1 MFAPHN
7 RPARPKVRPNTV
19 RTLTHPLSGRRPA
32 TVTGGPSCSTWLAN
46 AVVTIMFVVLLPLAS
61 GPTRGQTPSF
71 PFTIQGT
78 QFVRNGTPV
87 FLNMIGYQPL
97 EPGQAIADALRL
109 PRMQDDL
116 RRLQAYQ
123 GGSDPIV
130 LRVYPQP
137 TATLPVRVPKAFYD
151 GIRSLGFWVVRDIYF
166 NADIQAPDAIAQ
178 GHVAIDAV
186 INEVESQGG
195 LDRIFAWEIGNE
207 FSANSQAGIDAIQ
220 NFIAEMRNHIKARMA
235 EPAHAGVSNWVT
247 WASWPPSDPLRTGCS
262 PSPYAGCNPIITP
275 TLDYYAFNAYSYDPE
290 RMRDHQAG
298 PVTGT
303 PYGGYLAALRARL
316 PGKPIVIS
324 ESGLPSSVSAVGTD
338 QSRIPPLYPSYRRGA
353 LTPEQVAEG
362 LADRYWDARLSGAVS
377 GFGVFEWL
385 DEWHKAGSP
394 AAQQDHPEE
403 HFGLARFDAP
413 ELNTLRFK
421 LQQDV
426 IHDLY
431 TLKLPAAAAVV
442 TGLTPGATS
451 LAPTS
456 STSVQAVLNP
466 AAAQPVRF
474 RWESSRGRIAGDGQ
488 TVQFHPGGVALGPIT
503 VTVVAIDANHN
514 ATRASTTITI
524 EQGSPQVELL
534 TFGVTR
540 SSGRIS
546 NVDLSLYK
554 VVTYVQTTTYF
565 VQPFNDMTSNWIG
578 GDGYFWLTNFA
589 GSAGATLHA
598 WVVPNSYVAQ
608 GVIPAPP
615 VEAIAHASRTGYN
628 DADNDLL
635 PDAVEPDTAQDRYD
649 DPDGDGATNLDEI
662 LAGRSPA
669 VADNDADGDGLRDDW
684 ERRYFATLAH
694 TATQDTDAD
703 GLVNADEQ
711 LMGTHPGRD
720 NVDRDQDGLPD
731 TWELARYGSLIQTA
745 SGLESVGVT
754 NLDAYELASPP
765 SGPVVTS
772 QPLSQN
778 VGIGQ
783 TALLTVTATGTA
795 PLSYQWYTGASPSTA
810 SPLVGAT
817 SAAYTTPL
825 LSAATSYWVR
835 VTSPHGIANSSTAT
849 VTPASSPCSYLL
861 SSTST
866 SAAPAGG
873 SASVQVTTASGCT
886 WTAASSVP
894 WVVVT
899 AGQSSTA
906 SGVVAYSV
914 EANSGA
920 GRTGTMVIAGQ
931 VFTLTQ
937 AAGSGSNPIQ
947 TRYLPE
953 GATSQFF
960 DTRLALLNPGALSTT
975 ATLRFLR
982 TGEAPIVHSVP
993 VPARTRATVDPKL
1006 VPGLAA
1012 AEFSTVVESDQLLV
1026 VDRTMS
1032 WDATGYGGH
1041 SETAVAAPALLWYL
1055 AEGATHSNFGLFYL
1069 IQNANASA
1077 ATVRVRY
1084 LLPSGA
1090 PVERTY
1096 SVGPESRTTIW
1107 VNQIPELSA
1116 TDVSAVIEV
1125 VNAQPVIVERAMY
1138 LSRPGVL
1145 FSAGHE
1151 SAALA
1156 APAIRWSLAEGATG
1170 AFFDDFILVANPT
1183 ATTAAVRVTY
1193 LRPTAPPIVKSYS
1206 VAANSRF
1213 NIWVDL
1219 EDAALADTAVSALV
1233 ESTNAVPILVERA
1246 MWWPGDSTTWHE
1258 AHNSAGATVTGPRWA
1273 LADGEVGGPRATATY
1288 ILLAN
1293 TSASQASVRVT
1304 LLFEDGSP
1312 AERTFTVGGNSRF
1325 NVSVGDE
1332 FSGVAGRRFGAVIES
1347 IGATPAQLI
1356 VERATY
1362 WDGGGVRWAAGTNAL
1377 ATLLP

>member
-1 MFAPHN
+1 MRWASAVLVGLLAAFSPS
-7 RPARPKVRPNTV
+7 
-19 RTLTHPLSGRRPA
+19 LS
-32 TVTGGPSCSTWLAN
+32 
-46 AVVTIMFVVLLPLAS
+46 
-61 GPTRGQTPSF
+61 PTARGQAPSF

-78 QFVRNGTPV
+78 QFLRNGTPV
-87 FLNMIGYQPL
+87 FLNMIDYQPL

-109 PRMQDDL
+109 PRIQDDL

-123 GGSDPIV
+123 GGSDPVV

-137 TATLPVRVPKAFYD
+137 TAAVPVRVPKAFYD

-166 NADIQAPDAIAQ
+166 ESYFAADSITK
-178 GHVAIDAV
+178 GHAAIDAV
-186 INEVESQGG
+186 IAEVESQGG

-207 FSANSQAGIDAIQ
+207 FKTQAFTEGQITTLQ
-220 NFIAEMRNHIKARMA
+220 NFIAAMRDHVKTRMA
-235 EPAHAGVSNWVT
+235 EPSRMGYSNWATWTSWIVT
-247 WASWPPSDPLRTGCS
+247 DPLRTACTPEPVG
-262 PSPYAGCNPIITP
+262 ACNPIAAP
-275 TLDYYAFNAYSYDPE
+275 SLDYYSFNAYSYDPAQ
-290 RMRDHQAG
+290 RMSDHQGG

-303 PYGGYLAALRARL
+303 PFAGYLAALRARL
-316 PGKPIVIS
+316 PGKPIVLS
-324 ESGLPSSVSAVGTD
+324 ESGLPDSVTALGEN

-362 LADRYWDARLSGAVS
+362 LADRYWDARLSGVVS

-385 DEWHKAGSP
+385 DEWHKLETGSP
-394 AAQQDHPEE
+394 SVHEDHPEE
-403 HFGLARFDAP
+403 HFGLGRFDAP
-413 ELNTLRFK
+413 ALNTLRFK
-421 LQQDV
+421 LQQAV

-431 TLKLPAAAAVV
+431 TLKLPATAPVI
-442 TGLTPGATS
+442 TGITPGATS
-451 LAPTS
+451 LPPTGSTTVQVALAPS
-456 STSVQAVLNP
+456 
-466 AAAQPVRF
+466 AAQPVRY
-474 RWESSRGRIAGDGQ
+474 RWEASRGRIAGNGP
-488 TVQFHPGGVALGPIT
+488 TVQFHAGGSALGPVTI
-503 VTVVAIDANHN
+503 TVVAIDANQN
-514 ATRASTTITI
+514 ATRAWALVDIQRGTPEIQI
-524 EQGSPQVELL
+524 L
-534 TFGVTR
+534 TYGTAR
-540 SSGRIS
+540 ASGRVS
-546 NVDLSLYK
+546 NVDLTQHK
-554 VVTYVQTTTYF
+554 VVLYVQTNTYY
-565 VQPFNDMTSNWIG
+565 VQPYIDMASIWVRN
-578 GDGYFWLTNFA
+578 DGYWW
-589 GSAGATLHA
+589 SAISAEFPTSVLHA
-598 WVVPNSYVAQ
+598 WLVPLSYVAQ
-608 GVIPAPP
+608 ATIAGSPP
-615 VEAIAHASRTGYN
+615 EAIASASAIFYTDDN
-628 DADNDLL
+628 NDLL
-635 PDAVEPDTAQDRYD
+635 PNSANPAFQGRYN
-649 DPDGDGATNLDEI
+649 DPDGDGVGNLDEYV
-662 LAGRSPA
+662 AGKNVA
-669 VADNDADGDGLRDDW
+669 VADNDVDADGLRDDW
-684 ERRYFATLAH
+684 ERRYFATLAY
-694 TATQDTDAD
+694 TAAQDTDAD
-703 GLVNADEQ
+703 GLVNAEEQ
-711 LMGTHPGRD
+711 LIGTHPGRD

-731 TWELARYGSLIQTA
+731 TWELARYGNLTQTA

-754 NLDAYELASPP
+754 NLDAYELALSP
-765 SGPVVTS
+765 SGPTVTS

-795 PLSYQWYTGASPSTA
+795 PLSHQWYTGSSPSTI

-817 SAAYTTPL
+817 SAAYTTPV
-825 LSAATSYWVR
+825 LSVATSYWVR

-849 VTPASSPCSYLL
+849 VTPTASPCSYLL

-866 SAAPAGG
+866 SVAPAGG
-873 SASVQVTTASGCT
+873 SASVQVTTASGCA
-886 WTAASSVP
+886 WSAASSVP
-894 WVVVT
+894 WVIVT

-931 VFTLTQ
+931 VFTINQ
-937 AAGSGSNPIQ
+937 AAGSGSSPLQ

-993 VPARTRATVDPKL
+993 VPARTRVTVDPKL
-1006 VPGLAA
+1006 VPGLAT
-1012 AEFSTVVESDQLLV
+1012 AEFSTVVESDQPLV

-1055 AEGATHSNFGLFYL
+1055 AEGATHSSFGLFYL

-1107 VNQIPELSA
+1107 VNQIPELSS

-1125 VNAQPVIVERAMY
+1125 LNGQPVIVERAMY
-1138 LSRPGVL
+1138 LSRAGVL

-1183 ATTAAVRVTY
+1183 ATAAAVQVTY
-1193 LRPTAPPIVKSYS
+1193 LRPMAPPIVKSYS

-1219 EDAALADTAVSALV
+1219 EDAALADTAVSAVV

-1258 AHNSAGATVTGPRWA
+1258 AHNSAGATATGPRWA

-1293 TSASQASVRVT
+1293 TSATEASVRVT
-1304 LLFEDGSP
+1304 LLFEDGSS
-1312 AERTFTVGGNSRF
+1312 AERTFTVEGNSRF

-1347 IGATPAQLI
+1347 IGATSAQLI

-1362 WDGGGVRWAAGTNAL
+1362 WDAGGVRWAAGTNAL

>member
-1 MFAPHN
+1 MRWASAAIVALLAAFSPSLSP
-7 RPARPKVRPNTV
+7 PAR
-19 RTLTHPLSGRRPA
+19 
-32 TVTGGPSCSTWLAN
+32 
-46 AVVTIMFVVLLPLAS
+46 
-61 GPTRGQTPSF
+61 GQAPSF
-71 PFTIQGT
+71 PFTIQGE
-78 QFVRNGTPV
+78 QFRRSGTPV
-87 FLNMIGYQPL
+87 FLNIIDYQPL
-97 EPGQAIADALRL
+97 EPGQAITDALR
-109 PRMQDDL
+109 PARIQDDL
-116 RRLQAYQ
+116 RRLQGYQ
-123 GGSDPIV
+123 GGSDPILV
-130 LRVYPQP
+130 RVYSQP
-137 TATLPVRVPKAFYD
+137 TAALPVRVPKAFYD
-151 GIRSLGFWVVRDIYF
+151 GMRSLGFWVVRDIYF
-166 NADIQAPDAIAQ
+166 DANIQAPDAIVR
-178 GHVAIDAV
+178 GHAAVDAV
-186 INEVESQGG
+186 IAEVESQGG

-207 FSANSQAGIDAIQ
+207 FSANNQAGIDAIQ
-220 NFIAEMRNHIKARMA
+220 NFVGEMRNHIKARMA

-247 WASWPPSDPLRTGCS
+247 WTSWPPSDPLRTGCS
-262 PSPYAGCNPIITP
+262 PSPYAGCNPIVTP
-275 TLDYYAFNAYSYDPE
+275 TLDYYSFNAYSYDPE

-298 PVTGT
+298 SITGT
-303 PYGGYLAALRARL
+303 PFAGYLAALRARL
-316 PGKPIVIS
+316 PNAPIVIS
-324 ESGLPSSVSAVGTD
+324 ESGLPDSVSAVGTD
-338 QSRIPPLYPSYRRGA
+338 QSRIPPLLPSYRRGA
-353 LTPEQVAEG
+353 LTSEQVAEG

-385 DEWHKAGSP
+385 DEWHKVGSP
-394 AAQQDHPEE
+394 DAQQDHPEE

-413 ELNTLRFK
+413 ALNTLRFK
-421 LQQDV
+421 LQQEV

-431 TLKLPAAAAVV
+431 TLKLPAAAPVV
-442 TGLTPGATS
+442 TSVTPGATS

-466 AAAQPVRF
+466 AAAQPVRY
-474 RWESSRGRIAGDGQ
+474 RWESSRGRIVGDGQ

-514 ATRASTTITI
+514 ATRASATITI
-524 EQGSPQVELL
+524 EQGSPMIELL
-534 TFGVTR
+534 TFGFNR
-540 SSGRIS
+540 SSGRVS

-554 VVTYVQTTTYF
+554 VVTYIQTNTYY
-565 VQPFNDMTSNWIG
+565 VQPFGDMTSIWIR
-578 GDGYFWLTNFA
+578 GDGYFWSTNFA

-598 WVVPNSYVAQ
+598 WVVPNSYVVQ
-608 GVIPAPP
+608 GVIPGPP
-615 VEAIAHASRTGYN
+615 IEAIAHASRTGYN

-635 PDAVEPDTAQDRYD
+635 PDPSEPGAAQDRYD
-649 DPDGDGATNLDEI
+649 DPDGDGAANLDEH
-662 LAGRSPA
+662 LAGRNPA
-669 VADNDADGDGLRDDW
+669 VADNDVDADGLRDDW
-684 ERRYFATLAH
+684 ERRYFATLAY

-703 GLVNADEQ
+703 GLVNAEEQ
-711 LMGTHPGRD
+711 LIGTHPGRD

-731 TWELARYGSLIQTA
+731 TWELARYGSLTQSA
-745 SGLESVGVT
+745 SGLESAGVT
-754 NLDAYELASPP
+754 NLDAYELALPP
-765 SGPVVTS
+765 SGPTITS
-772 QPLSQN
+772 PPQSQN

-795 PLSYQWYTGASPSTA
+795 PLSYQWYTGSSPSTV
-810 SPLVGAT
+810 SPLVGAA
-817 SAAYTTPL
+817 SAAYTTPV
-825 LSAATSYWVR
+825 LSAAASYWVR
-835 VTSPHGIANSSTAT
+835 VTSPHGIANSATAT
-849 VTPASSPCSYLL
+849 VTPTASPCSYLL

-866 SAAPAGG
+866 SVAPSGG
-873 SASVQVTTASGCT
+873 SASVQVTTASGCA
-886 WTAASSVP
+886 WSAASSVP
-894 WVVVT
+894 WVIVT

-914 EANSGA
+914 DVNPGA

-931 VFTLTQ
+931 VFTINQ
-937 AAGSGSNPIQ
+937 AAGSGSSAIH

-960 DTRLALLNPGALSTT
+960 DTRFALLNPEALPTI
-975 ATLRFLR
+975 ATMRFLR
-982 TGEAPIVHSVP
+982 TGEAPIVHVVP
-993 VPARTRATVDPKL
+993 VPARTRVTVDPKL

-1012 AEFSTVVESDQLLV
+1012 AEFSTVVESDQPLV

-1055 AEGATHSNFGLFYL
+1055 AEGATHSSFGLFYL
-1069 IQNANASA
+1069 IQNANTTA

-1084 LLPSGA
+1084 LLPSGS

-1107 VNQIPELSA
+1107 VNQIPELSS
-1116 TDVSAVIEV
+1116 TDASAVIEV
-1125 VNAQPVIVERAMY
+1125 LNGQPVIVERAMY
-1138 LSRPGVL
+1138 LSRAGVL

-1183 ATTAAVRVTY
+1183 ATAAAVQVTY
-1193 LRPTAPPIVKSYS
+1193 LRPTAPPIVKSYNI
-1206 VAANSRF
+1206 AANSRF
-1213 NIWVDL
+1213 NIWVDF
-1219 EDAALADTAVSALV
+1219 EDAALADTAVSAVV

-1258 AHNSAGATVTGPRWA
+1258 AHNSAGATASGPRWA

-1293 TSASQASVRVT
+1293 TSATQASVRVT
-1304 LLFEDGSP
+1304 LLFEDGRS
-1312 AERTFTVGGNSRF
+1312 AERTFFVEGNSRF
-1325 NVSVGDE
+1325 NVSVADE

-1362 WDGGGVRWAAGTNAL
+1362 WDAGGVRWAAGTNAL
-1377 ATLLP
+1377 ATPLP